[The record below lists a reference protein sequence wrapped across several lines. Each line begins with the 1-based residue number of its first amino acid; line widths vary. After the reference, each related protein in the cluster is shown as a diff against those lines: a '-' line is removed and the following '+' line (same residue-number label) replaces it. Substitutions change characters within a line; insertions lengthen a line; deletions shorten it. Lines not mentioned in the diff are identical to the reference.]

1 MKCQNCGEEL
11 REAAKFCPKCGHDV
25 SSEMSPG
32 EHAGMLLGDT
42 DAIETHDAI
51 GEAAP
56 SGEAETSSAIT
67 SWCKP
72 PVIGLLAVIILACLV
87 YAAATMGDNGASS
100 SAFLLEDIKDD
111 AFRTYIQ
118 ENIDSDDDGMISR
131 AEADA
136 VDAIGSVDN
145 SGNVTDAGLSGCG
158 VESLEGIEHFENLAT
173 LVCDDNALASLDVS
187 ENPNLVYL
195 SCRDNELSEL
205 SLPDFGSLV
214 VLHATNNRLSTVDLS
229 TQTELR
235 DVELDSSV
243 DVRGTEGPSDEET
256 KAKIEDL
263 ALVFAFARGL
273 FSGASD
279 GSGDLVVGPG
289 VSADIDN
296 VLIEAVLSTAVFP
309 TRNLDYVLEYLPDI
323 AYDEAGMISVPR
335 AQGESVIRSVY
346 GSVPDDLSYLFAGN
360 GLATYLGDEGWYVFP
375 AQGDVS
381 YEISTDNWVG
391 YGRLVSFDA
400 VVFIG
405 TGPAVLTAPRQMYRV
420 TVIEDE
426 ESMFGYHLVS
436 MVSLGA
442 EEGVVANG
450 AGEGSESDDDSSSEE
465 MVDSI
470 VQWAESEQRGSSSSS
485 VNSSNRTDGA
495 EESETWPDFDQL
507 PGTWLGTLRE
517 TEHNSVM
524 DQAACYG
531 GRAQPL
537 TVTFKSV
544 DAAGGTAV
552 VDMRAL
558 IHSHGEL
565 KNAAEQADG
574 DHYVELTDVLVTL
587 RKNSNTT
594 YRVYEGRDVGSYYIN
609 FCFSEDGSF
618 VAEVYTE
625 AKVTNPFVAWRR
637 DTFDMK
643 KQ

>member
-1 MKCQNCGEEL
+1 
-11 REAAKFCPKCGHDV
+11 
-25 SSEMSPG
+25 
-32 EHAGMLLGDT
+32 
-42 DAIETHDAI
+42 
-51 GEAAP
+51 
-56 SGEAETSSAIT
+56 
-67 SWCKP
+67 
-72 PVIGLLAVIILACLV
+72 
-87 YAAATMGDNGASS
+87 MGDNGASS

-118 ENIDSDDDGMISR
+118 ENIDSDDDGTISR

-173 LVCDDNALASLDVS
+173 LVCDDNELASLDVS
-187 ENPNLVYL
+187 ENPKLVYL

-229 TQTELR
+229 TQDELR
-235 DVELDSSV
+235 DLELDPSV
-243 DVRGTEGPSDEET
+243 EVRGTEGPADEET

-263 ALVFAFARGL
+263 ALVFAFTQGL
-273 FSGASD
+273 FSGTSD
-279 GSGDLVVGPG
+279 DSGDLVAGPG

-296 VLIEAVLSTAVFP
+296 ALIEAVLSTAMFP
-309 TRNLDYVLEYLPDI
+309 TRNLDYVFEYLPGI

-335 AQGESVIRSVY
+335 AQGEAVIRSVY

-420 TVIEDE
+420 TVVEDE

-436 MVSLGA
+436 MVST
-442 EEGVVANG
+442 GVGENATASDAG
-450 AGEGSESDDDSSSEE
+450 AGDESDDGSDSGE

-470 VQWAESEQRGSSSSS
+470 VQWAESEKGGTSSSS
-485 VNSSNRTDGA
+485 VNSGTRTDTV
-495 EESETWPDFDQL
+495 EESATWPDFDQL
-507 PGTWLGTLRE
+507 IGTWVGTLRE

-531 GRAQPL
+531 GKVQPF

-544 DAAGGTAV
+544 DADVGTAV

-558 IHSHGEL
+558 VHSHGEL
-565 KNAAEQADG
+565 KNAAEQAEG
-574 DHYVELTDVLVTL
+574 DRYIELTDVLVTL

-594 YRVYEGRDVGSYYIN
+594 YRVYEGRDVGSYYIS
-609 FCFSEDGSF
+609 FCFGEDGSF

>member
-1 MKCQNCGEEL
+1 
-11 REAAKFCPKCGHDV
+11 
-25 SSEMSPG
+25 
-32 EHAGMLLGDT
+32 MLLGDT

-51 GEAAP
+51 EEAAP
-56 SGEAETSSAIT
+56 SGETKTSSAIA

-118 ENIDSDDDGMISR
+118 ENIDSDDDGTISR

-173 LVCDDNALASLDVS
+173 LVCDDNELASLDVS
-187 ENPNLVYL
+187 ENPKLVYL

-229 TQTELR
+229 TQVELR
-235 DVELDSSV
+235 DLELDPSV
-243 DVRGTEGPSDEET
+243 EVRGTEGPADEET
-256 KAKIEDL
+256 KTKIEDL
-263 ALVFAFARGL
+263 ALVFAFTQGL
-273 FSGASD
+273 FSGTSD
-279 GSGDLVVGPG
+279 DSGDLVAGPG

-296 VLIEAVLSTAVFP
+296 ALIEAVLSTAMFP
-309 TRNLDYVLEYLPDI
+309 TRNLDYVFEYLPGI

-335 AQGESVIRSVY
+335 AQGEAVIRSVY

-381 YEISTDNWVG
+381 YEISTDNWVS

-420 TVIEDE
+420 TVVEDE

-436 MVSLGA
+436 MVST
-442 EEGVVANG
+442 GVGENATASDAG
-450 AGEGSESDDDSSSEE
+450 AGDESDDGSDSDE

-470 VQWAESEQRGSSSSS
+470 VQWAESEKGGTSSSS
-485 VNSSNRTDGA
+485 VNSGTRIDTV
-495 EESETWPDFDQL
+495 EESATWPDFDQL
-507 PGTWLGTLRE
+507 IGTWVGTLRE

-531 GRAQPL
+531 GKVQPF

-544 DAAGGTAV
+544 DADVGTAV

-558 IHSHGEL
+558 VHSHGEL
-565 KNAAEQADG
+565 KNAAEQAEG
-574 DHYVELTDVLVTL
+574 DRYIELTDVLVTL

-594 YRVYEGRDVGSYYIN
+594 YRVYEGRDVGSYYIS
-609 FCFSEDGSF
+609 FCFGEDGSF

>member
-1 MKCQNCGEEL
+1 
-11 REAAKFCPKCGHDV
+11 
-25 SSEMSPG
+25 
-32 EHAGMLLGDT
+32 
-42 DAIETHDAI
+42 
-51 GEAAP
+51 
-56 SGEAETSSAIT
+56 
-67 SWCKP
+67 
-72 PVIGLLAVIILACLV
+72 
-87 YAAATMGDNGASS
+87 MGDNGASS

-118 ENIDSDDDGMISR
+118 ENIDSDDDGAISR

-173 LVCDDNALASLDVS
+173 LVCDDNELASLDVS
-187 ENPNLVYL
+187 ENPKLVYL

-229 TQTELR
+229 TQVELR
-235 DVELDSSV
+235 DLELDPSV
-243 DVRGTEGPSDEET
+243 EVRGTEGPADEET

-263 ALVFAFARGL
+263 ALVFAFTQGL
-273 FSGASD
+273 FSGTSD
-279 GSGDLVVGPG
+279 DSGDLVAGPG

-296 VLIEAVLSTAVFP
+296 ALIEAVLSTAMFP
-309 TRNLDYVLEYLPDI
+309 TRNLDYVFEYLPGI

-335 AQGESVIRSVY
+335 AQGEAVIRSVY

-381 YEISTDNWVG
+381 YEISTDNWVA

-405 TGPAVLTAPRQMYRV
+405 TGPAVLTAPRQMYHV
-420 TVIEDE
+420 TVVEDE

-436 MVSLGA
+436 MVST
-442 EEGVVANG
+442 GVGENATASDAG
-450 AGEGSESDDDSSSEE
+450 AGDESDDGSDSDE

-470 VQWAESEQRGSSSSS
+470 VQWAESEKGGTSGSSVSSGT
-485 VNSSNRTDGA
+485 RTDTV
-495 EESETWPDFDQL
+495 EESATWPDFDQL
-507 PGTWLGTLRE
+507 IGTWVGTLRE

-531 GRAQPL
+531 GKVQPF

-544 DAAGGTAV
+544 DADVGTAV

-558 IHSHGEL
+558 VHSHGEL
-565 KNAAEQADG
+565 KNAAEQAEG
-574 DHYVELTDVLVTL
+574 DRYIELTDVLVTL

-594 YRVYEGRDVGSYYIN
+594 YRVYEGRDVGSYYIS
-609 FCFSEDGSF
+609 FCFGEDGSF

>member
-1 MKCQNCGEEL
+1 MSSGERVSVLSDDAEATEVHNAL
-11 REAAKFCPKCGHDV
+11 EAAVPSDEV
-25 SSEMSPG
+25 
-32 EHAGMLLGDT
+32 DT
-42 DAIETHDAI
+42 
-51 GEAAP
+51 P
-56 SGEAETSSAIT
+56 SAIP
-67 SWCKP
+67 SWRKP
-72 PVIGLLAVIILACLV
+72 LVVGLLAVIILACLA
-87 YAAATMGDNGASS
+87 YIAATMVDNGASS
-100 SAFLLEDIKDD
+100 AAFLLEDIEDD

-118 ENIDSDDDGMISR
+118 ENIDVDADGAISHE
-131 AEADA
+131 EANA
-136 VDAIGSVDN
+136 VSAIGSVDDA
-145 SGNVTDAGLSGCG
+145 GNVIDAGLSGCG
-158 VESLEGIEHFENLAT
+158 VESLEGIEHFENLAS
-173 LVCDDNALASLDVS
+173 LVCDGNVLASLDVS
-187 ENPNLVYL
+187 ENPKLVYL
-195 SCRDNELSEL
+195 SCRDNELTEL
-205 SLPDFGSLV
+205 SLCDFGSLV

-243 DVRGTEGPSDEET
+243 DVRGTEGPADEET
-256 KAKIEDL
+256 KTKIEDL
-263 ALVFAFARGL
+263 TLVFAFARGL
-273 FSGASD
+273 YNGTLD
-279 GSGDLVVGPG
+279 DSGDLVAGPG
-289 VSADIDN
+289 VSADTDN

-335 AQGESVIRSVY
+335 AQGEAVIRSVY

-420 TVIEDE
+420 TVVEDE

-442 EEGVVANG
+442 EEGAVAND
-450 AGEGSESDDDSSSEE
+450 ASEGSESDSDSSSDE

-485 VNSSNRTDGA
+485 LNSSNRPDGA
-495 EESETWPDFDQL
+495 EESVTWPDFDRL

-587 RKNSNTT
+587 RKNSNAT

-609 FCFSEDGSF
+609 FCFGEDGSF

>member
-11 REAAKFCPKCGHDV
+11 REAARFCPKCGHEV
-25 SSEMSPG
+25 SSEMSLG
-32 EHAGMLLGDT
+32 ERTGMLLGDT

-51 GEAAP
+51 EEAAP
-56 SGEAETSSAIT
+56 SGETKTSSAIA

-118 ENIDSDDDGMISR
+118 ENIDSDDDGTISR

-173 LVCDDNALASLDVS
+173 LVCDDNELASLDVS
-187 ENPNLVYL
+187 ENPKLVYL

-229 TQTELR
+229 TQVELR
-235 DVELDSSV
+235 DLELDPPV
-243 DVRGTEGPSDEET
+243 EVRGTEGPADEET

-263 ALVFAFARGL
+263 ALVFAFTQGL
-273 FSGASD
+273 FSGTSD
-279 GSGDLVVGPG
+279 DSGDLVAGPG

-296 VLIEAVLSTAVFP
+296 ALIEAVLSTAMFP
-309 TRNLDYVLEYLPDI
+309 TRNLDYVFEYLPGI

-335 AQGESVIRSVY
+335 AQGEAVIRSVY

-420 TVIEDE
+420 TVVEDE

-436 MVSLGA
+436 MVST
-442 EEGVVANG
+442 GVGENATASDAG
-450 AGEGSESDDDSSSEE
+450 AGDESDDGSDSDE

-470 VQWAESEQRGSSSSS
+470 VQWAESEKGGTSSSS
-485 VNSSNRTDGA
+485 VNSGTRTDTV
-495 EESETWPDFDQL
+495 EESVTWPDFDQL
-507 PGTWLGTLRE
+507 IGTWVGTLRE
-517 TEHNSVM
+517 TEHKSVM

-531 GRAQPL
+531 GKVQPF

-544 DAAGGTAV
+544 DADVGTAV

-558 IHSHGEL
+558 VHSHGEL
-565 KNAAEQADG
+565 KNAAEQAEG
-574 DHYVELTDVLVTL
+574 DRYIELTDVLVTL

-594 YRVYEGRDVGSYYIN
+594 YRVYEGRDVGSYYIS
-609 FCFSEDGSF
+609 FCFGEDGSF